1 MDIVWIAL
9 IAAFFL
15 LLVGLT
21 VGCDRLLTR
30 R

>member
-9 IAAFFL
+9 IGAFFV
-15 LLVGLT
+15 LLVGLV

>member
-9 IAAFFL
+9 LAALFFV
-15 LLVGLT
+15 LVGLT